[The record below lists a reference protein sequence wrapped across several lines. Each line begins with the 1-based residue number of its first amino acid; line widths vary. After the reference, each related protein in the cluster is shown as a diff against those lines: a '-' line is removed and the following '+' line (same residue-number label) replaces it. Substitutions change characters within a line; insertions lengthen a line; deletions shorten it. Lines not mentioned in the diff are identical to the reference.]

1 MGAILGTA
9 WWSEGPLDHLVIL
22 PVSLSSVFHAFI
34 ISSSIRLTGEFSCPY
49 LVKLGLQII
58 VFGVCRKHVL
68 GIINLLSS
76 LGKMLFY
83 CFVYSVMNL
92 CP

>member
-1 MGAILGTA
+1 MGRGKIT
-9 WWSEGPLDHLVIL
+9 
-22 PVSLSSVFHAFI
+22 SLYFLSRVHAFI

-83 CFVYSVMNL
+83 CFGACLMLLLHEFY
-92 CP
+92 C